1 MNVSLSELW
10 EIVKD
15 GEAWRAAI
23 HGVQRVRH
31 DLATETQED
40 TIVFFY
46 LFLKFTKAENPM
58 FSSLVNIVLL
68 RFIQVVICI
77 YVINFVCF
85 YYINIMQILLS
96 NHFLFLFC
104 GHYN

>member
-1 MNVSLSELW
+1 MMNVSLSELW

-46 LFLKFTKAENPM
+46 LFLKFTKAENTH
-58 FSSLVNIVLL
+58 L
-68 RFIQVVICI
+68 RD
-77 YVINFVCF
+77 
-85 YYINIMQILLS
+85 LAKLGKT
-96 NHFLFLFC
+96 H
-104 GHYN
+104 